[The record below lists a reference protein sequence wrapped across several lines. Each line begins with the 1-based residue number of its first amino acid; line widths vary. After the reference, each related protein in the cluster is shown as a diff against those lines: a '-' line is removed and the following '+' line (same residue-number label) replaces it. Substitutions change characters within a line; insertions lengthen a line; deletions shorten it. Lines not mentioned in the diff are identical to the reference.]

1 MDTGTHQAVEAIDAA
16 DVLLPDPKVTERYGI
31 TAMTLWRWDH
41 DEKLNFPPPIRIG
54 RRKYRKLSELVAF
67 ERDAARRAR
76 PAFADTA

>member
-41 DEKLNFPPPIRIG
+41 DEKLGFP
-54 RRKYRKLSELVAF
+54 
-67 ERDAARRAR
+67 R
-76 PAFADTA
+76 PSIAS